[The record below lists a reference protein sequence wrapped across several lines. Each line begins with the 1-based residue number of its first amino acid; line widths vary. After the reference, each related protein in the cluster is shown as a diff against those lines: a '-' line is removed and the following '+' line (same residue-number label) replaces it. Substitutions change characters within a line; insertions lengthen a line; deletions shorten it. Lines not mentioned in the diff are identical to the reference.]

1 MGVLGLDDLLEQR
14 NELFKT
20 VEDTCGIHNE
30 QLVQHKDYRP
40 FCPVCASERVV
51 EDEKEIM
58 EAGTEAAY
66 NHKKRWLKERSLV
79 VDKSLFNMTFDN
91 YKVMD
96 EETEFNK
103 EKTLELARDYY
114 KGSTKNGLLAGKF
127 GTGKTHLAMAIL
139 NQLNEHKDQR
149 NLFVSADELMRKV
162 KSSFGNS
169 ESPFTEDRM
178 ISLLSKADVLVMD
191 DMGAEV
197 GSVNRNSQAP
207 DFTIRVINGVLS
219 GRTSKPTIF
228 TTNLS
233 RGELEIAYDGRI
245 VDRMFKGVS
254 QEDLIIFKKTPSKR
268 SKIQF

>member
-1 MGVLGLDDLLEQR
+1 MGVLEEHLMEMR
-14 NELFKT
+14 KELFKT
-20 VEDTCGIHNE
+20 TEATCDIHDE
-30 QLVQHKDYRP
+30 KLVQHKDYRP

-51 EDEKEIM
+51 EDEKELM

-79 VDKSLFNMTFDN
+79 VDRSLFDMTFDN
-91 YKVMD
+91 YKVTD
-96 EETEFNK
+96 EETAANK
-103 EKTLELARDYY
+103 EKALDLAREYY

-162 KSSFGNS
+162 KSSIGNN
-169 ESPFTEDRM
+169 ESPFREDRM
-178 ISLLSKADVLVMD
+178 IELLSKADLLVMD

-207 DFTIRVINGVLS
+207 DYTIRVINGVLN
-219 GRTSKPTIF
+219 GRTSNPTIF

-233 RGELEIAYDGRI
+233 RKELETAYDGRI

-254 QEDLIIFKKTPSKR
+254 QEDLIIFKRTPSKR
-268 SKIQF
+268 TTLNF